1 MADLPGPEALPVPG
15 RGPAVL
21 AGLWALL
28 FVVALFGALPELS
41 RYHGDEGFY
50 TDAAVRMER
59 TGDYWTPSYEDGRLR
74 FKKPI
79 LTYWAIVAGH
89 RLFGVGL
96 QASRVPFLAAG
107 GLVVL
112 LTFLLARGLA
122 GARVA
127 LLASLIM
134 GSNFQLITLAT
145 RSTPDVLTCL
155 FLLASMLGFSRVLF
169 RGDRSFAAYLLAYGG
184 MGLAVETKGLL
195 GLAAIGVVLLL
206 FPLVRPPGMRRA
218 ELFDFKAVAA
228 GLAIGTCW
236 YLVMLQRHGGVILE
250 DFFSDQVTA
259 KVSPSPVFIFGNFL
273 SYGAAVLA
281 HFLPWTLW
289 VGLAAALQPQQ
300 VAELLRRRRREA
312 VFLAGMFLALAVIFS
327 FGNARRPRYLVVAYP
342 LLAVLCALV
351 LEEAVAAARHARW
364 VRRTTGALAALAG
377 ALALFCAIA
386 GWRLEP
392 RLTGA
397 ALLLAAAAAAA
408 GVLLRRGGSFESW
421 TAAALLVL
429 GVASAVRIFV
439 LPPFQNSPAPELT
452 ERLLARGPQA
462 ARIYATGSMYW
473 KVPSQIR
480 ILSGGRLDALWM
492 EKTDLAVA
500 REPGTIV
507 IVPAKDAAAWTAAGF
522 TLEPAAKEARAADR
536 RTLWRRLVAGDAAA
550 PEHRAW
556 GYFFAEASPARA
568 RD

>member
-1 MADLPGPEALPVPG
+1 MADPPGTEAPAAPD
-15 RGPAVL
+15 RGPAAL
-21 AGLWALL
+21 AALWALL

-89 RLFGVGL
+89 QLFGVGL
-96 QASRVPFLAAG
+96 QGSRAPFLAAG

-112 LTFLLARGLA
+112 LTFLLARGLF

-127 LLASLIM
+127 LLASLII
-134 GSNFQLITLAT
+134 GSNFQLITLST

-155 FLLASMLGFSRVLF
+155 FLLASMLGFSRVVF
-169 RGDRSFAAYLLAYGG
+169 RGDRSFTAYLLAYGG

-195 GLAAIGVVLLL
+195 GLAAIGVVLLV

-218 ELFDFKAVAA
+218 ELFDFKAVVA
-228 GLAIGTCW
+228 GLAIGTFW
-236 YLVMLQRHGGVILE
+236 YLLMLQRHGGVILE

-259 KVSPSPVFIFGNFL
+259 KVSPSPLFILGNLF
-273 SYGAAVLA
+273 SFCSAVLV

-289 VGLAAALQPQQ
+289 VGLAAALQPKQ
-300 VAELLRRRRREA
+300 VADLLRRRRREV
-312 VFLAGMFLALAVIFS
+312 VFLAGTFVLLAVIFS

-342 LLAVLCALV
+342 LLAVLCGFV
-351 LEEAVAAARHARW
+351 LEEAASAARHLAW
-364 VRRTTGALAALAG
+364 VRRTTAVLAAATF
-377 ALALFCAIA
+377 ALALFCAVA
-386 GWRLEP
+386 GLRLEP
-392 RLTGA
+392 RLIGA
-397 ALLLAAAAAAA
+397 ALLLSGAAAAA
-408 GVLLRRGGSFESW
+408 GVLLRRGGAFESW
-421 TAAALLVL
+421 TAAALLVVAL
-429 GVASAVRIFV
+429 ASAARVFV

-480 ILSGGRLDALWM
+480 ILSGGRLDVLWM
-492 EKTDLAVA
+492 EKTDLAAA
-500 REPGTIV
+500 RETGTVV
-507 IVPAKDAAAWTAAGF
+507 IVPVKDADAWSAAGF
-522 TLEPAAKEARAADR
+522 TLEPAAKEARPADR
-536 RTLWRRLVAGDAAA
+536 RTLWRRLVAGEGAA
-550 PEHRAW
+550 PEERRW
-556 GYFFAEASPARA
+556 GYYFAEASAAPAGR
-568 RD
+568 